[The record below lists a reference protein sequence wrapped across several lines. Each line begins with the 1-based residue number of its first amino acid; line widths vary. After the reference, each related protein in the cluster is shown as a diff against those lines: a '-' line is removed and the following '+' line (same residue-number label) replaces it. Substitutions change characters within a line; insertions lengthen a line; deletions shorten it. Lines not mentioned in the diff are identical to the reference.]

1 MHLWAC
7 RWGESRALPLVCRP
21 AQRSFKAPFS
31 SAPDDPNRARRS
43 SSALAF
49 HVAPTRRFTR
59 SGEDLRHLR
68 AVAHVNQEEHC
79 CHAIA
84 DDPVLEW
91 GGRGARRGAVVLTH
105 ALHRQ
110 RTPARYVPSPSS
122 RPERRAS
129 TSTCSSGLCSMTS
142 AAPQPPGSF
151 AFTPGAAKQ
160 RRAGAQAHRLFL
172 CAVALFI

>member
-1 MHLWAC
+1 M
-7 RWGESRALPLVCRP
+7 WGKSRALPQSRRP
-21 AQRSFKAPFS
+21 AQLSFKAPFS
-31 SAPDDPNRARRS
+31 SAPDDPNRAGVS
-43 SSALAF
+43 FSALAF
-49 HVAPTRRFTR
+49 RVRPEEALAR

-68 AVAHVNQEEHC
+68 APAHVHQEEHC
-79 CHAIA
+79 CHATT
-84 DDPVLEW
+84 DDSVLEW

-110 RTPARYVPSPSS
+110 RSPARYVPSPSS